1 MALLI
6 APLFTAGIVLGGIQN
21 ANAGTIGDSNPP
33 AYRGAENS
41 IHFEWFGDSLPTS
54 VFNERVPPDV
64 FVLGPSSFSLFDLT
78 QFGLPAQGSL
88 DTCGLIFAV
97 CQVTIPNFDDGLERK
112 FFRVQVSYTG
122 TPPTVTSMLVLNPD
136 FSVAP
141 CVLQNRSDDPGYY
154 FEDWECV
161 PNPIVET
168 YSINALQ
175 AEVTQIVIDTISF
188 DGAVPPD
195 PPEDDIDVDIDIK
208 PGSDPNSINTRS
220 MGVVP
225 VAILGSDT
233 FDVTDV
239 DVTTLMF
246 GGASPAHDLSD
257 SDTYDEHIQDVNDDG
272 FDDLVSH
279 YKQKETGIACGDTAA
294 QITGALNDGTLL
306 IGEDS
311 VNPKCKP

>member
-6 APLFTAGIVLGGIQN
+6 APLFTAGIALGGIPN

-33 AYRGAENS
+33 AYRGADNS
-41 IHFEWFGDSLPTS
+41 IHFEWSFGSFPIAPQT
-54 VFNERVPPDV
+54 PPDV
-64 FVLGPSSFSLFDLT
+64 FDQVPTTFPLFDLT
-78 QFGLPAQGSL
+78 PFSIPAEGFL
-88 DTCGLIFAV
+88 LVCDKLINLCEA
-97 CQVTIPNFDDGLERK
+97 TIPNFVDTLERK
-112 FFRVQVSYTG
+112 FFRVQVSYVG
-122 TPPTVTSMLVLNPD
+122 TTPVSTFLSGSLFDFTSTT
-136 FSVAP
+136 
-141 CVLQNRSDDPGYY
+141 CVPLDRFDELGYY

-161 PNPIVET
+161 PNPAFEI
-168 YSINALQ
+168 YDIRSLDADI
-175 AEVTQIVIDTISF
+175 TQIVIDTISF
-188 DGAVPPD
+188 DGSVPPD

-246 GGASPAHDLSD
+246 GGASPVHDLSD

-279 YKQKETGIACGDTAA
+279 YKQKETGVACGDTEATL
-294 QITGALNDGTLL
+294 TGELLDGTP
-306 IGEDS
+306 IEGTDS